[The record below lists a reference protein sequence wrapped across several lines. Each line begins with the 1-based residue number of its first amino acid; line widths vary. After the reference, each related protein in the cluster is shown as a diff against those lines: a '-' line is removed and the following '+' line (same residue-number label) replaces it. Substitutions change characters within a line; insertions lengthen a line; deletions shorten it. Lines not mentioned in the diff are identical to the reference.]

1 MACVRFAPMEVGGLS
16 FDERVAARAAR
27 FGLEK
32 KKRPAAAPP
41 SPTPPPKAPG
51 ERKKVGED
59 AISVDETNE
68 LREKLG
74 MAPLRGGAPR

>member
-1 MACVRFAPMEVGGLS
+1 MEVGGLS

-32 KKRPAAAPP
+32 KKRPAASAMAA
-41 SPTPPPKAPG
+41 PPPKAPG